1 MACYSL
7 IEEVFKNSLNSGMDS
22 ERNFGLNDG
31 QNWKTCSRSGDGGCR
46 GRFCFPLVCTY
57 LFFLNSTVASVFQ
70 LVFQPLFVINWTFTC
85 LEVSVN
91 CGQTETETCNSASAT
106 DFSSND
112 LYFQCLYN
120 IHSIYTTQINCQI
133 LTCQVQVHFQVHL
146 FTL

>member
-7 IEEVFKNSLNSGMDS
+7 IEEVFKNPLNSGMDS

-46 GRFCFPLVCTY
+46 GKFCFLLVCTY
-57 LFFLNSTVASVFQ
+57 LSFLDSTVASVFQ

-91 CGQTETETCNSASAT
+91 CGQTATETCNSASAT
-106 DFSSND
+106 DFS
-112 LYFQCLYN
+112 LYN
-120 IHSIYTTQINCQI
+120 IHSIYTTQINCHI
-133 LTCQVQVHFQVHL
+133 ITCQVQVQVQFQVHL
-146 FTL
+146 FTV